1 MTPGQLKG
9 FIAEYT
15 NEVWNKGNME
25 AMSRY
30 YDPAYVHHDVSRPDV
45 TTLAQY
51 QQWGRDFLAA
61 FPGLE
66 VNADDLIADGEKA
79 VKRWTISAVH
89 RGELAGIAA
98 TMRKVRFSGVSV
110 YRMVGGK
117 IAESW
122 YVYDLHGLLQQLGA

>member
-1 MTPGQLKG
+1 M
-9 FIAEYT
+9 
-15 NEVWNKGNME
+15 
-25 AMSRY
+25 
-30 YDPAYVHHDVSRPDV
+30 
-45 TTLAQY
+45 
-51 QQWGRDFLAA
+51 
-61 FPGLE
+61 
-66 VNADDLIADGEKA
+66 
-79 VKRWTISAVH
+79 H